1 MTGPSLALLIVGFGI
16 GGAVGWYAGHRAG
29 ISQEDHRSGG
39 NAELAGSADGHSN
52 RSARR
57 NSEKPEE
64 DGSTASP
71 ANSKDFAKS
80 VRSIFRENVKERRVA
95 LFEKMA
101 QTVGLEHFPDLV
113 ALVRE
118 NDLRGNDTGDEW
130 KELWTNWAKR
140 DPTGAMNFIY
150 QFDWNGW
157 DPAAPA
163 QARNSTL
170 TNWAQIDPQAVRKFV
185 EEGKE
190 LANGD
195 RSMVLGFVEGW
206 SNVDPVAAA
215 DWLFKSGLGK
225 SSEFEKV
232 IQAMTRSGSQASVD
246 AWFAGL
252 DPAVVSPDD
261 LKGFARAISL
271 QKLEYEPEKAAAWL
285 ESHLKEPWAEDSE
298 IVGNTA
304 QALALRD
311 PKAAMDWAGKTG
323 LNQATQAA
331 TDAWCQIDLKAA
343 SQWVN
348 ENSQNPTYSDS
359 AQIVM
364 LHLQRRD
371 PAAARSWAEG
381 LKNKSLGDEL
391 LKMSADSGK

>member
-1 MTGPSLALLIVGFGI
+1 MTGSSLVLLVVGFSI
-16 GGAVGWYAGHRAG
+16 GGTLGWYAGHRAG
-29 ISQEDHRSGG
+29 ISQDDHRLNGK
-39 NAELAGSADGHSN
+39 AELASAADVHGN

-64 DGSTASP
+64 DGSTNFP

-80 VRSIFRENVKERRVA
+80 VRAIFRENVKERRVA

-101 QTVGLEHFPDLV
+101 QTVGLEHFPGLV

-130 KELWTNWAKR
+130 KELWTNWAER

-150 QFDWNGW
+150 QFDWSGW

-170 TNWAQIDPQAVRKFV
+170 ANWAQIDPQAVRKFV

-206 SNVDPVAAA
+206 SNVDPIAAA

-232 IQAMTRSGSQASVD
+232 IQAMTRSGSQGSVD

-252 DPAVVSPDD
+252 DPTVVSAED
-261 LKGFARAISL
+261 LKGFARAISR
-271 QKLEYEPEKAAAWL
+271 QRLEYEPEKAAAWL
-285 ESHLKEPWAEDSE
+285 ESHLKEPWAGDSE

-311 PKAAMDWAGKTG
+311 PRAAMEWAGKTG
-323 LNQATQAA
+323 LNQATYAA
-331 TDAWCQIDLKAA
+331 TNAWCQIDLNAA
-343 SQWVN
+343 SQWMN

-364 LHLQRRD
+364 LHLQQRD

-381 LKNKSLGDEL
+381 LANKALGEEL
-391 LKMSADSGK
+391 LKISENPGK